1 MAGGAFVPNGSD
13 AKILLAHQAPE
24 RADVLLGLRPEDIT
38 IGTEGPISA
47 SVALVEPTGPEDIVT
62 LDVAGQRSVVRAPAG
77 LAAQGSAVRLG
88 LKLDHALLFDAAT
101 GERVR

>member
-1 MAGGAFVPNGSD
+1 MASGVFVPSGSD
-13 AKILLAHQAPE
+13 AKIPLVQRAPE

-47 SVALVEPTGPEDIVT
+47 SVELVEPTGPEDIVT

-77 LAAQGSAVRLG
+77 LATQGSAVRLG
-88 LKLDHALLFDAAT
+88 LRLDHALLFDAASS
-101 GERVR
+101 ERVR